1 MLNLI
6 IDIGNT
12 RTKVALFNQGEL
24 MISFPVSAFT
34 PADLKILLDDHP
46 GIDKAIVSSV
56 KDRDDDLLSALRGSV
71 SFFVELS
78 HTTPLPIE
86 NCYKTP
92 ETLGKD
98 RIAAAAGANCLFPG
112 ENTLIIDAGT
122 AITYDFVN
130 ESGQYLGGFI
140 TPGLSMR
147 FKALN
152 QYTNKLPLISPSIP
166 EQVEGTDTTS
176 SIRGGIQYGL
186 EGEINSMI
194 EHFRRIKGN
203 LTIILTGGDINYFE
217 KLLKNHK
224 FVPLEITLLGLNT
237 ILEFNY
243 IHFSKNK

>member
-12 RTKVALFNQGEL
+12 RTKISLFDHGK
-24 MISFPVSAFT
+24 MIVNYPVDLFT
-34 PADLKILLDDHP
+34 ANDFYILKSNYPTIEN
-46 GIDKAIVSSV
+46 AIISSV
-56 KDRDDDLLSALRGSV
+56 KERPNELVNALEH
-71 SFFVELS
+71 ELKNVIFLD
-78 HTTPLPIE
+78 HNTLIPIE

-98 RIAAAAGANCLFPG
+98 RLAAAVGANKIYPNQNL
-112 ENTLIIDAGT
+112 LVIDAGT

-130 ESGQYLGGFI
+130 EKNQYIGGFI

-152 QYTNKLPLISPSIP
+152 HFTEKLPLLIAEPP
-166 EQVEGTDTTS
+166 RDYQGDNTET

-186 EGEINSMI
+186 QGEIEFI
-194 EHFRRIKGN
+194 YKHLKPEKKELI
-203 LTIILTGGDINYFE
+203 IILTGGDTNYFE
-217 KLLKNHK
+217 KILKNYK

-243 IHFSKNK
+243 INNNLEE